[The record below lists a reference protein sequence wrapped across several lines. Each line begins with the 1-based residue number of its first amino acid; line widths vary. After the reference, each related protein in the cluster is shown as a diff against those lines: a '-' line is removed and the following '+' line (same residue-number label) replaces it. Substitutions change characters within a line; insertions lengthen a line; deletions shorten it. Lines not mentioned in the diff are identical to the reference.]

1 MDSLTQITL
10 GACTAAVCVP
20 PNHRRRAIVAGALL
34 GTLPDLDVAIDF
46 GGPVEDFTM
55 HRGFSHSLFVLAPL
69 SLVIWLLLRRW
80 WSPVREA
87 PRAWLAAVGLALLT
101 HPLLDAHTAYGTQ
114 LFWPLETPPVSWA
127 TVFIIDPLYTL
138 PLLVGAIVVLVRPIS
153 TRSRAWLVAG
163 LALSTAYLGWSWI
176 AREMVLANARA
187 SLASAGMSN
196 ARIFA
201 TPSPLN
207 TLLWRVVAIDAP
219 AVDGTLRRL
228 AGRQFEGLDSLVAD
242 DGPIEFTEIPS
253 DGDTLAAAADVPAVA
268 RLAWFADGFVGGRV
282 EGDELIVTDLRM
294 GQHPDYV
301 FQHVVA
307 TRGNP
312 HWHPIDAR
320 RVPNTMRADRL
331 VGMWDRIWR
340 AP

>member
-1 MDSLTQITL
+1 MDSLTQIAL
-10 GACTAAVCVP
+10 GASTAAVCVP
-20 PNHRRRAIVAGALL
+20 PAHRRRAIVVGALL

-55 HRGFSHSLFVLAPL
+55 HRGFSHSLLVLAPL
-69 SLVIWLLLRRW
+69 SIAIWLVLRRW
-80 WSPVREA
+80 WSPAREA
-87 PRAWLAAVGLALLT
+87 PGAWLAAVLLALLT

-114 LFWPLETPPVSWA
+114 LFWPFHPPPVSWA

-138 PLLVGAIVVLVRPIS
+138 PLLAGLTFVLLWP
-153 TRSRAWLVAG
+153 TAARSRAWLAAG

-176 AREMVLANARA
+176 AREVVVSNARA
-187 SLASAGMSN
+187 SLASAGLPN

-201 TPSPLN
+201 TPTPLN
-207 TLLWRVVAIDAP
+207 TLLWRVVAVDAGGGEG
-219 AVDGTLRRL
+219 AARR
-228 AGRQFEGLDSLVAD
+228 FEGLDSLVAD
-242 DGPIEFTEIPS
+242 DGAIEFTEIPC
-253 DGDTLAAAADVPAVA
+253 DHAALAAAADVPAVA
-268 RLAWFADGFVGGRV
+268 RLTWFADGFVGGRV
-282 EGDELIVTDLRM
+282 EGDELVVTDLRM

-312 HWHPIDAR
+312 HWHPIESR

-331 VGMWDRIWR
+331 AGLWDRIWR